1 MSSSLTPP
9 SALRMSHRARKYSL
23 SLATALWRAR
33 WSVPPS
39 IRPNLTSGELRSSLG
54 SSRSSAVGF
63 LPWDLDVEEDLW
75 RPASSR
81 YALARAA
88 DDLRL
93 GCCCHVLAGLGPCMR
108 RCRLVIFFSARVVM
122 F

>member
-1 MSSSLTPP
+1 M
-9 SALRMSHRARKYSL
+9 
-23 SLATALWRAR
+23 
-33 WSVPPS
+33 
-39 IRPNLTSGELRSSLG
+39 
-54 SSRSSAVGF
+54 GF